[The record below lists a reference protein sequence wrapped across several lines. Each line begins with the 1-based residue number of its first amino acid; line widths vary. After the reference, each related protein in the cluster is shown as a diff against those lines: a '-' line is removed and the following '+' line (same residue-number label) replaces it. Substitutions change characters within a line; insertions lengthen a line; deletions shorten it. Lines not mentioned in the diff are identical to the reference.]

1 MENKNF
7 FEDYPKF
14 MNDTLQKSHARV
26 APEIQS
32 YGKTWYIPHHG
43 ICYPSK
49 PEKLRVVFDCSA
61 EFNSRSINT
70 DLLSG
75 LDLTN
80 QLTSV

>member
-1 MENKNF
+1 M
-7 FEDYPKF
+7 
-14 MNDTLQKSHARV
+14 
-26 APEIQS
+26 APEIHS
-32 YGKTWYIPHHG
+32 NGKTWYIPHHG

-49 PEKLRVVFDCSA
+49 PVKLRVVFDCSE

-70 DLLSG
+70 ELLSG

>member
-1 MENKNF
+1 MKNKKF

-14 MNDTLQKSHARV
+14 MNDTLQKSYARV
-26 APEIQS
+26 APEIHS
-32 YGKTWYIPHHG
+32 NGKTWYIPHHG

-49 PEKLRVVFDCSA
+49 PVKLRVVFDCSE

-70 DLLSG
+70 ELLSG